1 MLETGVSNMK
11 VKCRWCG
18 EKTERELMVF
28 EEKNNKKLYFHKE
41 CYSDYLKDK
50 EFKEQERKEKDALV
64 ETIKRI
70 YGVQD
75 LPRQVYPFLEDL
87 RNGNPVF
94 KGQQPGKRYK
104 QGYKYSV
111 IKEAFEYCE
120 NQIQY
125 AIQNKDFDGFMNAFK
140 YGLAIVIDKIYKVD
154 KMIESRNRQKAI
166 ESTSTFVPE
175 FEMAYNRKAKNEND
189 ISEFLDDEGDI

>member
-1 MLETGVSNMK
+1 MK

-18 EKTERELMVF
+18 EKAERESMIF
-28 EEKNNKKLYFHKE
+28 EEKNNKKLYFHNE
-41 CYSDYLKDK
+41 CYPDYLKDK

-104 QGYKYSV
+104 QGYKYSI
-111 IKEAFEYCE
+111 IKETFEYCE
-120 NQIQY
+120 DQIRY
-125 AIQNKDFDGFMNAFK
+125 ALQNKDFDGFMNAFK
-140 YGLAIVIDKIYKVD
+140 YGLAIVVDKIYKVD

>member
-1 MLETGVSNMK
+1 MK

-18 EKTERELMVF
+18 EKAERESMVF
-28 EEKNNKKLYFHKE
+28 EEKNNKKLYFHNE
-41 CYSDYLKDK
+41 CYPDYLKDK
-50 EFKEQERKEKDALV
+50 EFKEQERKEKDELV

-70 YGVQD
+70 YDVQD

-87 RNGNPVF
+87 RNGNPIF

-104 QGYKYSV
+104 QGYKYSI
-111 IKEAFEYCE
+111 IKETFEYCE
-120 NQIQY
+120 DQIRY
-125 AIQNKDFDGFMNAFK
+125 ALQNKDFDGFMNAFK
-140 YGLAIVIDKIYKVD
+140 YGLAIVVDKIYKVD

>member
-1 MLETGVSNMK
+1 MK

-18 EKTERELMVF
+18 EKAERESMIF
-28 EEKNNKKLYFHKE
+28 EEKNNKKLYFHNE
-41 CYSDYLKDK
+41 CYPDYLKDK
-50 EFKEQERKEKDALV
+50 EFKEQERKEKDELV

-70 YGVQD
+70 YDVQD

-104 QGYKYSV
+104 QGYKYSI
-111 IKEAFEYCE
+111 IKETFEYCE
-120 NQIQY
+120 DQIRY
-125 AIQNKDFDGFMNAFK
+125 ALQNKDFDGFMNAFK
-140 YGLAIVIDKIYKVD
+140 YGLAIVVDKIYKVD

>member
-1 MLETGVSNMK
+1 MK

-18 EKTERELMVF
+18 EKAERESMIF
-28 EEKNNKKLYFHKE
+28 EEKNNKKLYFHNE
-41 CYSDYLKDK
+41 CYPDYLKDK

-120 NQIQY
+120 NQIKY